1 MDRDIYKRVMLE
13 NLRSGVEDKL
23 TVVEGSVSNLIID
36 GGKARGVVMKDGER
50 IKADAVVITTGTF
63 LGG

>member
-36 GGKARGVVMKDGER
+36 EGKAGGVVMKDGER
-50 IKADAVVITTGTF
+50 IKADSVVITTGTF